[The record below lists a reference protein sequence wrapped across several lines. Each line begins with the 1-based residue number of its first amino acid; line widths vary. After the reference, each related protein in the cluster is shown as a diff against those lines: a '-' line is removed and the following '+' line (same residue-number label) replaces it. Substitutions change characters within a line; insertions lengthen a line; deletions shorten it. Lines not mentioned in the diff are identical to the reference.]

1 MVNKG
6 RLRFLGVF
14 VTVFLL
20 IVCGRLTWIQ
30 VVKAQEIT
38 AKSEAMRVQTKT
50 INTLRGKIMDRNL
63 KTMAQSIPYYVLR
76 ANHLQITTEKD
87 ENRVADELAPILGK
101 TRDQILKLLHDNPS
115 NGYIK
120 VQDQVTLAQK
130 QQIDNVKPALPGLW
144 FEDYSTRIYPGRA
157 MANQVLGYM
166 NPDGAGGDGLEK
178 FYNEYLSGKP
188 GYVRAEFTIGNTPM
202 ENTIKDQVDPVPG
215 QDLVLTID
223 MGLQKLVEDKLDAVV
238 KEQDAKRALG
248 IVMDIHTG
256 EILVMAMRPG
266 ADPADRKTWGDPVD
280 WGRIKNWAAGESM
293 SPGSIFKQVT
303 TSAALEEH
311 AITLTTPFIDKGYL
325 PLNGCTITNWDGYTD
340 PNPTPVTIDVLLQ
353 HSSNVGLTQVGQRV
367 GHDNFVKYLKAF
379 GFMETTGIDLPYE
392 EGAKGLENFDKK
404 GECDWANMS
413 IGQHLEVTP
422 IQMITAAA
430 AVANG
435 GNLVQPHL
443 VRERRDPDGKV
454 VWTAPTSYKRQ
465 VISPETA
472 KEMRDLMVSVI
483 EKGTAGAAMMKEYTT
498 GGKTGTAQKFENG
511 KMKDRMLAD
520 FVGFAPASN
529 PQYEMLLMVD
539 EPKGQG
545 FGGMIAAPAYG
556 ELMPQVLHALGVP
569 PDKKGG
575 SGPEKAPAPAVSGVV
590 PDVTWMPTAWAL
602 SRLSDAGFVPRTKG
616 DGNYVS
622 AQSIKAGTSTKPG
635 SIVEVT
641 TVKVPDNSDPVH
653 VPDFTG
659 LSLTQANR
667 LATEIGL
674 TLQAT
679 GSGFVAG
686 QTPAKGTTAPA
697 RSTLSVRLAPRP

>member
-144 FEDYSTRIYPGRA
+144 FEDYSTRIYPGKA

-178 FYNEYLSGKP
+178 FYNEYLPGKP

-340 PNPTPVTIDVLLQ
+340 PNPSPVTIDVLLQ

-392 EGAKGLENFDKK
+392 EGAKGLESFDKK

-435 GNLVQPHL
+435 GSLVQPHL

-545 FGGMIAAPAYG
+545 AC
-556 ELMPQVLHALGVP
+556 AL
-569 PDKKGG
+569 
-575 SGPEKAPAPAVSGVV
+575 
-590 PDVTWMPTAWAL
+590 
-602 SRLSDAGFVPRTKG
+602 
-616 DGNYVS
+616 
-622 AQSIKAGTSTKPG
+622 
-635 SIVEVT
+635 
-641 TVKVPDNSDPVH
+641 
-653 VPDFTG
+653 
-659 LSLTQANR
+659 
-667 LATEIGL
+667 
-674 TLQAT
+674 
-679 GSGFVAG
+679 
-686 QTPAKGTTAPA
+686 PA
-697 RSTLSVRLAPRP
+697 RIHSRTRPARTPGRTAARA